1 MYGAAVGS
9 CSRFWA
15 PTTSRLI
22 AFGGTTAMSRCTSP
36 GLTPT
41 SFPRLSLTLLCVVK
55 GHFKIEFF
63 LGSAEA
69 GPVVA
74 VSSPVLDG
82 AVGSGGGEVWVRGA
96 SR

>member
-1 MYGAAVGS
+1 VDLEAAGDPDD
-9 CSRFWA
+9 A
-15 PTTSRLI
+15 
-22 AFGGTTAMSRCTSP
+22 G
-36 GLTPT
+36 
-41 SFPRLSLTLLCVVK
+41 LTLLCVVK

-82 AVGSGGGEVWVRGA
+82 AVGSGGGEAWVRGA

>member
-1 MYGAAVGS
+1 M
-9 CSRFWA
+9 
-15 PTTSRLI
+15 
-22 AFGGTTAMSRCTSP
+22 
-36 GLTPT
+36 
-41 SFPRLSLTLLCVVK
+41 TLLCVVK

>member
-1 MYGAAVGS
+1 MCLWRTVLGAGGRTPALLRHALS
-9 CSRFWA
+9 A
-15 PTTSRLI
+15 TSVDR
-22 AFGGTTAMSRCTSP
+22 
-36 GLTPT
+36 
-41 SFPRLSLTLLCVVK
+41 LTLLCVVK

-82 AVGSGGGEVWVRGA
+82 AVGSGGGEAWVRGA

>member
-1 MYGAAVGS
+1 VGHDPNVS
-9 CSRFWA
+9 LQSLYLM
-15 PTTSRLI
+15 LI
-22 AFGGTTAMSRCTSP
+22 
-36 GLTPT
+36 
-41 SFPRLSLTLLCVVK
+41 CVVK

>member
-1 MYGAAVGS
+1 
-9 CSRFWA
+9 
-15 PTTSRLI
+15 
-22 AFGGTTAMSRCTSP
+22 MSSSHQPADRAWSGLRACRSP
-36 GLTPT
+36 GDGLVCG
-41 SFPRLSLTLLCVVK
+41 LTLLCVVK